1 MTRTGKIARLPAKI
15 REELNGRLE
24 NGEDGK
30 TLIKWLN
37 TQPETAAIL
46 DKYYENPK
54 VTDCN
59 LSEWK
64 RGGYEDWKRNRDVTA
79 TVSKL
84 IGCPEDMVE
93 QVQGT
98 MIDQM
103 AVMLAAHMLVEIKS
117 LPLLEDDEMKT
128 KKWREIRITLAAMRR
143 YQFFSRKLKL
153 FEDKV
158 AKETE
163 EDPELA
169 RPLTP
174 EERQVEVNRIFGLG
188 GLSWDNFQKKWVGPG
203 AEEMVA
209 TEEAQIRVAK
219 EMIEWRKKRDELLK
233 ANPELAGKAVPL

>member
-37 TQPETAAIL
+37 AQPETAAIL

-54 VTDCN
+54 VTDSN

-79 TVSKL
+79 AVSKL

-93 QVQGT
+93 KVQGT

-117 LPLLEDDEMKT
+117 LPLLEDDETKI
-128 KKWREIRITLAAMRR
+128 KKWREIRITLAALRR

-153 FEDKV
+153 FEDKA
-158 AKETE
+158 AKEIE
-163 EDPELA
+163 EDEESR
-169 RPLTP
+169 RPLTSEEK
-174 EERQVEVNRIFGLG
+174 EERVKRILGIG

-203 AEEMVA
+203 AEERIEE
-209 TEEAQIRVAK
+209 EEAKRRVAAQ
-219 EMIEWRKKRDELLK
+219 MIEWRKKRAELVK